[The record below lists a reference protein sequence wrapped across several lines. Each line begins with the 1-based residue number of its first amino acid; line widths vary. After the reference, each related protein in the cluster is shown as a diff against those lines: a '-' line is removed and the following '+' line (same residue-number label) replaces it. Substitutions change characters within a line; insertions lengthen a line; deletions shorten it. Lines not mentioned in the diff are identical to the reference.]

1 MTDDVPPMFRMPVAF
16 GPSPGPRRGP
26 DGHRFRPEQSVKTL
40 SCELSFVTDPVL
52 LSGLLPSSFEL
63 RGDPIVTVVVGYHS
77 EIAWLAGRSY
87 NTFGV
92 YIPATHCG
100 SVRTDGAFNAVL
112 WENLTDPIL
121 TGRDELG
128 IPKLY
133 AEIPPLAVHGINA
146 YVARASWLGFEFA
159 RMELHLEAR
168 IESESDDPGYPI
180 LAYKYVPKTG
190 ALGEADCEYAIA
202 VPSDDPS
209 RRVVESWQGAGSVSF
224 FEAAWEDMPTQCHI
238 VNGLAA
244 LPVIEARPGRMVSSV
259 GQKDLS
265 DTHRLP

>member
-1 MTDDVPPMFRMPVAF
+1 MSQVPPMFRMPVGF

-26 DGHRFRPEQSVKTL
+26 DGSRHRAEESVKTL

-52 LSGLLPSSFEL
+52 LAALLPPSFEL
-63 RGDPIVTVVVGYHS
+63 RGDPVVTVAVGYHS

-92 YIPATHCG
+92 YIPATHRG
-100 SVRTDGAFNAVL
+100 SVQTDGAFNAVL

-133 AEIPPLAVHGINA
+133 AEIPPLGVLGINA

-159 RMELHLEAR
+159 RMEIHLEAP
-168 IESESDDPGYPI
+168 IDGEPDGPASPI
-180 LAYKYVPKTG
+180 LGYKYVPKTG
-190 ALGEADCEYAIA
+190 ALGESDCEYAIA
-202 VPSDDPS
+202 VPGDDPS
-209 RRVVESWQGAGSVSF
+209 RRVVECWQGPGSVAF
-224 FEAAWEDMPTQCHI
+224 FEAAWNDMPTQCHI
-238 VNGLAA
+238 VNRLAA
-244 LPVIEARPGRMVSSV
+244 LPVVEARPGRMVSSV